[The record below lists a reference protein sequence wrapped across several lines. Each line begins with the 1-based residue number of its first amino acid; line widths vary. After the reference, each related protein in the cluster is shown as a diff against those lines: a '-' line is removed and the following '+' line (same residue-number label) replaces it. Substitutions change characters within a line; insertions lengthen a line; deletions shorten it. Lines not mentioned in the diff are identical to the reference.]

1 MHRFTVPRL
10 LLPRERPPRARFA
23 SHPAAPPGKAG
34 RGRRRAGS
42 SALPPPRRAAAGRP
56 LAAPGGPRAGRTTRP
71 RLPRSAPPRPA
82 WPPSPTSTCRLPPT
96 RGACRACW
104 RPRRS
109 VSAAGRDRDRFP
121 RSPLGSGRGVSGF
134 DALCCGLIRS
144 TRQGGRPLCAA
155 ASTAGCRC
163 AGLVRR
169 DLLFRGW
176 FAQCGFARRAPH
188 VALSL
193 PVGYSAV
200 ALNHVVD
207 CKEKKQVSFD
217 GPGFGTSKQIKV
229 LNRLT
234 LVVSDPSHCNLLR
247 STSTNLRLYDIIAV
261 FPKTEKLFHAID
273 RGIYFE
279 LLYAPAIKDS
289 TMRRYT
295 ISNAISLMQI
305 CKGKVSSRRGNQP
318 LELRGPYDVANL
330 ALLFG
335 MSERDAKAAVST
347 NCRATLLHGE
357 TRKSACGVVYTVK
370 KPRKVEEEETTVPAC
385 KKAKTQA

>member
-1 MHRFTVPRL
+1 
-10 LLPRERPPRARFA
+10 
-23 SHPAAPPGKAG
+23 
-34 RGRRRAGS
+34 
-42 SALPPPRRAAAGRP
+42 
-56 LAAPGGPRAGRTTRP
+56 
-71 RLPRSAPPRPA
+71 
-82 WPPSPTSTCRLPPT
+82 
-96 RGACRACW
+96 
-104 RPRRS
+104 
-109 VSAAGRDRDRFP
+109 
-121 RSPLGSGRGVSGF
+121 
-134 DALCCGLIRS
+134 
-144 TRQGGRPLCAA
+144 
-155 ASTAGCRC
+155 
-163 AGLVRR
+163 
-169 DLLFRGW
+169 
-176 FAQCGFARRAPH
+176 
-188 VALSL
+188 
-193 PVGYSAV
+193 
-200 ALNHVVD
+200 
-207 CKEKKQVSFD
+207 
-217 GPGFGTSKQIKV
+217 GTSKQIKV

-247 STSTNLRLYDIIAV
+247 STSTNIRLYDIIAV
-261 FPKTEKLFHAID
+261 FPKTEKLFHIACTTLDVDLVCINVTEKLPFYFRRPPVNVAID

-279 LLYAPAIKDS
+279 LIYAPAIKDS

-305 CKGKVSSRRGNQP
+305 CKGKVSSRRGNQVVNSNASGP